1 MPILSVKNSCKISM
15 LLLLALLE
23 ACSPKLQLA
32 ETQNQEYPIKADQPQ
47 DSSVLAYVQPYK
59 IKLDSMMNRV
69 IGNSTE
75 VIDKGNPKGLL
86 NNFVCDATAE
96 IARKNSIKFD
106 FVIMNTGGLRGD
118 LPKGDIHVG
127 DVFGVMPFENALS
140 TVNYSGVQIQKIADW
155 AASKNG
161 QPVSGIR
168 FIISNDKATEIM
180 IRGKAI
186 DPQKTYTVLTSD
198 YLAGGGDD
206 SPFASGKNRKDYTLK
221 IRDVLIQYIE
231 QQKTLNPESDGRI
244 SKQ

>member
-1 MPILSVKNSCKISM
+1 MLISSIKNSRKIGTLIS
-15 LLLLALLE
+15 LALLA

-32 ETQNQEYPIKADQPQ
+32 ETQKQEYPIKTGQPQ

-69 IGNSTE
+69 IGNSAVE
-75 VIDKGNPKGLL
+75 ISKGNPEGLL
-86 NNFVCDATAE
+86 NDFVCDATAD
-96 IARKNSIKFD
+96 IARKNNIKFD

-127 DVFGVMPFENALS
+127 DIFGVMPFENALS

-161 QPVSGIR
+161 QPVSGMR
-168 FIISNDKATEIM
+168 FVIDQDKAAEVTIE
-180 IRGKAI
+180 GKPLNPTA
-186 DPQKTYTVLTSD
+186 TYTVLTSD

-206 SPFASGKNRKDYTLK
+206 SPFSSGTNRKDYTLK

-231 QQKTLNPESDGRI
+231 QQKTLNPKTDGRI
-244 SKQ
+244 SKR